1 MLSKSRRGFTL
12 VELLVVI
19 AIIGILIALLLPAV
33 QAAREAARRTKCF
46 NNLKQWGLGLQLYH
60 DSHASLP
67 SGWIGAELGTERD
80 WVEGPTGWA
89 WGALTLPFVEQQ
101 NVAQQV
107 IRYNYSVA
115 APENAP
121 ARQTHIALFRCPS
134 DPGKEFFDLPAE
146 GSAQT
151 VLARLPSSNY
161 IGVFGTVELEDC
173 EGLPIGVRCESDGL
187 LAHQSGIE
195 FRQIKDGLSATIV
208 VGERSS
214 AKGHSTW
221 TGVVPEGEETFARV
235 LGIAD
240 HTPNYD
246 EGHLDDFRSEH
257 SGGANFV
264 YADGSVHFI
273 ADGIDEKV
281 YQALATRAGG
291 DVTQETSR

>member
-1 MLSKSRRGFTL
+1 MFSKTRRAFTL

-33 QAAREAARRTKCF
+33 QAARESARRTSCF

-60 DSHASLP
+60 DTHASLP
-67 SGWIGAELGTERD
+67 PGWIGAEAGSNAD

-107 IRYNYSVA
+107 VRYDYPVA
-115 APENAP
+115 APQNAA
-121 ARQTHIALFRCPS
+121 ARETHLELFSCPS
-134 DPGKEFFDLPAE
+134 DSGKKFFDLHAE
-146 GSAQT
+146 GSSET

-161 IGVFGTVELEDC
+161 VAVFGTVELDEC
-173 EGLPIGVRCESDGL
+173 EGLPIGERCESDGAF
-187 LAHQSGIE
+187 AHQSSIE
-195 FRQIKDGLSATIV
+195 FRQFKDGLSATIV

-214 AKGHSTW
+214 TLGHSTW
-221 TGVVPEGEETFARV
+221 LGIVPEGEEAFARV

-240 HTPNYD
+240 HPPNYAA
-246 EGHLDDFRSEH
+246 GHLDDFRSEH
-257 SGGANFV
+257 PGGANFV
-264 YADGSVHFI
+264 YADGSVHFL
-273 ADGIDEKV
+273 ADGIDAGI

-291 DVTQETSR
+291 DITQ